1 MQQLKIN
8 GNKEK
13 KTNFTKFHKEIKICA
28 KYGKVVEFLTE
39 QIILCPILDDFTTF
53 ANWEREDKK
62 NNSEDETTKK
72 PALRAIR
79 KNVTTTLHRDV
90 LLILMQKKVANVT
103 VLYFGRSNKCG
114 RRIFNWFI
122 NTGLLAAL
130 LIGKYWFNF
139 IFKHFIVQF
148 SGCTIVLNP
157 NPPLNCLIKSFR
169 SWKFDDAN

>member
-130 LIGKYWFNF
+130 GPISF
-139 IFKHFIVQF
+139 
-148 SGCTIVLNP
+148 LN
-157 NPPLNCLIKSFR
+157 NLLCSCRVAPLYSIQILLWI
-169 SWKFDDAN
+169 A